1 MATTPATTGSNGS
14 SIDVNAIVNGLMSI
28 ERQPITKLN
37 TKQTDYQAKLTA
49 LGLIKSKV
57 DAFQTAV
64 KSLSSPSS
72 GSFVAFKAT
81 SSDTSVL
88 SATANSTAVAGT
100 YSVDVS
106 SLAQSQ
112 KLVAAGQTSSTTAIS
127 DGAAT
132 TVTFD
137 FGTITGG
144 TLAAGVYSGAT
155 FTSNGSATKNITIDG
170 TNNTLQGIRDAIN
183 AAKMGV
189 SASIVNDGSGTPFR
203 LALSSDNSG
212 ISNSL
217 KITTSGG
224 DGTINTLLAHDP
236 AGTQHLNQT
245 VAAQNANFKVN
256 GIPISK
262 TSNSVTDAIQGV
274 TLTLNNVTATP
285 TSLTI
290 VTDTSAVTDSV
301 TNFVKAYN
309 DLYSAMKNSSAY
321 KSKSSLEGDATLRG
335 LQAQMRSIASS
346 TVSGGTLSTL
356 GEAGLS
362 FQVSGTLQ
370 LDSAKLNSAM
380 AKNFSDVANLFNSTT
395 GFATKFDA
403 MATSALAVDG
413 TFATRTNGLNKSIKN
428 ISDQITSLESRMTR
442 LQKQYTTTYSNLNVL
457 LSNMAQTS
465 AYLTRQLG

>member
-1 MATTPATTGSNGS
+1 MATSTTS
-14 SIDVNAIVNGLMSI
+14 SSSLDVNAIVTSLMSI

-37 TKQTDYQAKLTA
+37 TKQTDYQAKITA

-64 KSLSSPSS
+64 KSLSNPSS

-81 SSDTSVL
+81 SSDTTIL

-100 YSVDVS
+100 YSLDVT

-112 KLVAAGQTSSTTAIS
+112 KLVAVGQTSSTTAIS
-127 DGAAT
+127 DGTAT

-144 TLAAGVYSGAT
+144 TLTAGAYSGAT
-155 FTSNGSATKNITIDG
+155 FATNGSATKSITIDG

-189 SASIVNDGSGTPFR
+189 SASIINDGSGTPYR

-212 ISNSL
+212 TSNSL
-217 KITTSGG
+217 KISTTGG

-236 AGTQHLNQT
+236 AGVQNLSQT
-245 VAAQNANFKVN
+245 VAAQNAHFNVN

-274 TLTLNNVTATP
+274 TLTLSKVTAAP
-285 TSLTI
+285 ASLTI
-290 VTDTSAVTDSV
+290 VTDTTAVTDSV

-321 KSKSSLEGDATLRG
+321 KSKSALEGDATLRG
-335 LQAQMRSIASS
+335 LQTQMRSIASS
-346 TVSGGTLSTL
+346 TVSGGTMTTL
-356 GEAGLS
+356 GEVGLS
-362 FQVSGTLQ
+362 FQVNGTLQ
-370 LDSAKLNSAM
+370 LNSSKLNSAM
-380 AKNFSDVANLFNSTT
+380 ANDFNDVANLFNSAT

-403 MATSALAVDG
+403 MSTSALAFDG
-413 TFATRTNGLNKSIKN
+413 TFATKTNGLNQSIKN
-428 ISDQITSLESRMTR
+428 IGDQITSLESRMVR

>member
-1 MATTPATTGSNGS
+1 MATSTS
-14 SIDVNAIVNGLMSI
+14 STSSLDVNAIVTSLMSL

-37 TKQTDYQAKLTA
+37 TKQTDYQAKITA

-64 KSLSSPSS
+64 KGLSNPSS

-81 SSDTSVL
+81 SSNTSVL

-100 YSVDVS
+100 YSLNVD

-127 DGAAT
+127 DGTAT

-144 TLAAGVYSGAT
+144 TLTGGVYSGAT
-155 FTSNGSATKNITIDG
+155 FTTNGSTTQSIIVDG

-183 AAKMGV
+183 SAKMGV

-203 LALSSDNSG
+203 LAISSDNSG

-224 DGTINTLLAHDP
+224 DGTIGTLLSHDP
-236 AGTQHLNQT
+236 AGVQHLSQT
-245 VAAQNANFKVN
+245 VAAQNANFDVN

-274 TLTLNNVTATP
+274 TLILSNVTSTP
-285 TSLTI
+285 ASLTI
-290 VTDTSAVTDSV
+290 ETDTTAVTDSV

-321 KSKSSLEGDATLRG
+321 KSKSALEGDATLRG
-335 LQAQMRSIASS
+335 LQTQMRSIASS
-346 TVSGGTLSTL
+346 VVSGGTMTTL
-356 GEAGLS
+356 GEVGLS
-362 FQVSGTLQ
+362 FQVTGTLQ
-370 LDSAKLNSAM
+370 LDSSKLNSAM
-380 AKNFSDVANLFNSTT
+380 ANDFGDVANLFNSAT
-395 GFATKFDA
+395 GFATKFDL
-403 MATSALAVDG
+403 MATSALAADG
-413 TFATRTNGLNKSIKN
+413 TFASKTNGLNQSIKN
-428 ISDQITSLESRMTR
+428 IGDQITSLESRMVR